1 MRQTIFALVTGTI
14 FGMGL
19 ALSDM
24 INPARVLAFLDLFGN
39 WDPSLAFVMGGA
51 LIPSAIGYW
60 LSRRMRAP
68 VAAERFYVPDNRQI
82 DRRLLVGGALFGAG
96 WGLVG
101 FCPGPAVAGLVFAK
115 WQTLVFVVA
124 MIVGMVVH
132 RILTQPR
139 QPHGEPFIRF

>member
-1 MRQTIFALVTGTI
+1 MRQILSAIVTGTI

-51 LIPSAIGYW
+51 LIPSALGYW
-60 LSRRMRAP
+60 LSRQMSAP
-68 VAAERFYVPDNRQI
+68 VAADRFFVPQNRTI

-101 FCPGPAVAGLVFAK
+101 YCPGPAVAGLVFFN
-115 WQTLVFVVA
+115 WQTLAFVAA
-124 MIVGMVVH
+124 MVVGMVLH
-132 RILTQPR
+132 RLLTQPR
-139 QPHGEPFIRF
+139 QPHGEPVIRF